1 MRYFSNLVA
10 ALMLAA
16 IFAVSVSAQTRPA
29 AGAARPATPQP
40 APSTP
45 SGPVPDTKIAYVN
58 TEAFSDEK
66 AGITRFVNAL
76 KGLEREFQPRQTE
89 LNTIQT
95 RIKTLADEIA
105 KLSGSSVVDPK
116 SIQAK
121 QDEGERL
128 QRDLKY
134 KKEDADAAFGKRY
147 EEVVNPISRDIGN
160 ALTEFATQR
169 GITMVLDISKLAP
182 AILTANR
189 NMDITQAFIA
199 DYNSKPATAAAGTTP
214 R

>member
-1 MRYFSNLVA
+1 MRYLFTVA
-10 ALMLAA
+10 ALILTAA
-16 IFAVSVSAQTRPA
+16 FAVSVSAQTRPA
-29 AGAARPATPQP
+29 TAPARPAAAQP
-40 APSTP
+40 AP
-45 SGPVPDTKIAYVN
+45 GPVPDTKIAYVN

-66 AGITRFVNAL
+66 GGITRFVTAL

-89 LNTIQT
+89 LSTIQT
-95 RIKTLADEIA
+95 RIKTLATEIETQ
-105 KLSGSSVVDPK
+105 SRSSVVDPK

-128 QRDLKY
+128 ERDLKR
-134 KKEDADAAFGKRY
+134 KKEDADAAFAKRY
-147 EEVVNPISRDIGN
+147 EEVVSPLSRDIGN
-160 ALTEFATQR
+160 ALTEFANQR
-169 GITMVLDISKLAP
+169 GITMVLDITKLAP

-199 DYNSKPATAAAGTTP
+199 DYNSKPATAAAGTVP

>member
-1 MRYFSNLVA
+1 MRYIFTVA
-10 ALMLAA
+10 AALILTSA
-16 IFAVSVSAQTRPA
+16 FVVPVSAQTRPA
-29 AGAARPATPQP
+29 AAPARPAAAQP
-40 APSTP
+40 AP
-45 SGPVPDTKIAYVN
+45 GPVPDTKIAYVN

-66 AGITRFVNAL
+66 AGITRFVSAL

-89 LNTIQT
+89 LTTIQT
-95 RIKTLADEIA
+95 RIKTLASEIETQ
-105 KLSGSSVVDPK
+105 SRSSVVDPK

-121 QDEGERL
+121 QEEGERL
-128 QRDLKY
+128 ERDLKR
-134 KKEDADAAFGKRY
+134 KKEDADAAFAKRY
-147 EEVVNPISRDIGN
+147 DEVISPLSRDIGN
-160 ALTEFATQR
+160 ALTEFANQR
-169 GITMVLDISKLAP
+169 GITMVLDITKLAP

>member
-1 MRYFSNLVA
+1 MRYLLTVA
-10 ALMLAA
+10 AALILTAV
-16 IFAVSVSAQTRPA
+16 FALSVSAQTRPA
-29 AGAARPATPQP
+29 AAPARPAAAQPTP
-40 APSTP
+40 
-45 SGPVPDTKIAYVN
+45 GPVPDTKIAYVN

-76 KGLEREFQPRQTE
+76 KALEREFQPRQTE
-89 LNTIQT
+89 LTTIQT
-95 RIKTLADEIA
+95 RIKTLASEIETQ
-105 KLSGSSVVDPK
+105 SRSSVVDPK

-121 QDEGERL
+121 QEEGERL
-128 QRDLKY
+128 ERDLKR
-134 KKEDADAAFGKRY
+134 KKEDADAAFAKRY
-147 EEVVNPISRDIGN
+147 EEVVSPLSRDIGN
-160 ALTEFATQR
+160 ALTEYANQR
-169 GITMVLDISKLAP
+169 GITMVLDITKLAP